1 MTAKKEFTKNDISE
15 AIMYTLNQSFEILN
29 NKKFY
34 YRRKLI
40 EKLTNDFILIKSK
53 TNANNK
59 RDRGIRKAI

>member
-40 EKLTNDFILIKSK
+40 EKLTNDFISLKSK

>member
-34 YRRKLI
+34 YRRKSI

-53 TNANNK
+53 TNDNNK